1 MLDDIRQLAESFYP
15 RMVELRRFFHSHPE
29 LAFEEKL
36 TSEKIQATLQDLG
49 IDFEVMAET
58 GVVGNL
64 AGRQQSPLCALRS
77 DIDALPILEKTGL
90 EFKSKSPGRMH
101 ACGHDIH
108 MASVLGAAMI
118 LVKLRDKLPGSVR
131 FIFQPAEEQPPG
143 GAIKLI
149 DEGVMKKPAVDMIF
163 GLHTDPNIDVGKI
176 GLRDG
181 VLMSEVLDFN
191 LSVKGRGGHGAR
203 PHDTVDA
210 VVIAS
215 QLVTALQ
222 TIVSRNIDPIENA
235 VLTIGRMSG
244 GSARNVIA
252 DEVNLEGTIRGT
264 SSETVRLVKT
274 RLEKTC
280 RNISEA
286 FEASF
291 ELDYIAGYPVLI
303 NNSDANFYITR
314 AAEALFGA
322 ECLTYLD
329 NPGLGGEDFSRYL
342 EHAPG
347 AMFRLG
353 IRNAEIG
360 AVHQWHSDRYL
371 CDEKSLL
378 YASSILAGA
387 VYSFLNHQK

>member
-1 MLDDIRQLAESFYP
+1 MLDDIRQLADRFYP

-49 IDFEVMAET
+49 IDFEVMAKT

-64 AGRQQSPLCALRS
+64 TGRQQSPLCALRS

-90 EFKSKSPGRMH
+90 EFKSKYPGRMH

-118 LVKLRDKLPGSVR
+118 LAEIRAELDGSVR

-143 GAIKLI
+143 GSIKLI
-149 DEGVMKKPAVDMIF
+149 EEGVMEGPGVDMIF
-163 GLHTDPNIDVGKI
+163 GLHTDPNIAVGQI

-191 LSVKGRGGHGAR
+191 LKVTGSGGHGAR

-210 VVIAS
+210 VVVAS
-215 QLVTALQ
+215 HLVTALQ
-222 TIVSRNIDPIENA
+222 TIVSRNVDPIENA

-244 GSARNVIA
+244 GSVRNVIA

-264 SSETVRLVKT
+264 SSGTVELVKT
-274 RLEKTC
+274 RLEQVSH
-280 RNISEA
+280 NLMEA
-286 FEASF
+286 FNASYDL
-291 ELDYIAGYPVLI
+291 EYIAGYPVLI
-303 NNSDANFYITR
+303 NDSDANFYITR

-322 ECLTYLD
+322 ECLRYLD

-347 AMFRLG
+347 SMFRLG
-353 IRNAEIG
+353 IRNPEIG
-360 AVHQWHSDRYL
+360 AVHQWHSDRYV
-371 CDEKSLL
+371 CDENALVF
-378 YASSILAGA
+378 ASSILAGA